1 MKKYIYMA
9 VAAIAALCSCSDK
22 DILENA
28 TSENEPEKQSLVFTA
43 TMEGASGTRAT
54 FDNTAKCASW
64 EVNDRI
70 CINGLVFSAKTAGTS
85 TTFSELLER
94 EVRPTFV
101 RSDSRG
107 FSVNEA
113 PSKLVDEGGTGT
125 KWCANTTHRND
136 NENPTWDIIVKTATP
151 VKLHA
156 IKLWNGDDTGSN
168 SGRCWKKVKLS
179 GSTSSNGSW
188 TEINTFNN
196 LNLAA
201 NDGGFAGTIDVNAT
215 TAYEYYKVD
224 VLENASG
231 NIMQMSDLKFVY
243 VDESQGLKANEA
255 PFAAYFPTTLYD
267 GTTAVLPVQITEDW
281 ADGRFNMPMY
291 ASSETT
297 DLQFKNLCGVLKI
310 TVNDEDLASVKS
322 ITVSSANCATSGAF
336 TVNTENAA
344 ELSDPSDAS
353 KSVTVTYNTAV
364 ETDAEG
370 KVFYIPVP
378 AQTYRDLV
386 IKVSDDSRT
395 VCMTTRNGVDIV
407 VERNKIYPIT
417 FVEDKFVDLGLS
429 VLWARCNLGAQK
441 QEEYGA
447 YFQWAGTIDMK
458 DYDPGHELW
467 DWSTCPYHIDGNSK
481 DEGWTKYVSK
491 NVRGAYWAGA
501 GEPDNKLV
509 LDSEDDAAYVLLGG
523 ACSIPSYRQWNEL
536 ERYCEWSPMTIN
548 GIDGFKV
555 QSKKEGYT
563 NNWIFFPLAGIW
575 ENGTVKQSGGNWNNA
590 AGYYWFNSVYMNEP
604 YNAGCTRF
612 SLNDISVTWSA
623 FRSRA
628 LPIRPV
634 CAKGIN

>member
-1 MKKYIYMA
+1 MA
-9 VAAIAALCSCSDK
+9 VAAIAALSSCSDN
-22 DILENA
+22 DSIENA
-28 TSENEPEKQSLVFTA
+28 TSGKEPVKQTLVFTA
-43 TMEGASGTRAT
+43 TMEGAPQSRAT
-54 FDNTAKCASW
+54 YNSEHKCAAW
-64 EVNDRI
+64 EVNDQI
-70 CINGLVFSAKTAGTS
+70 IINGYLFLAQASGTS
-85 TTFSELLER
+85 TTFSQLLEH
-94 EVRPTFV
+94 EKRPIYV
-101 RSDSRG
+101 SSESNG
-107 FSVNEA
+107 FSNNEA
-113 PSKLVDEGGTGT
+113 PIMLVDESGTNT
-125 KWCANTTHRND
+125 KWCANTSHKNGKTAWN
-136 NENPTWDIIVKTATP
+136 IIVRTERP

-156 IKLWNGDDTGSN
+156 IKLWNGGDTDEYPD
-168 SGRCWKKVKLS
+168 RRWKKIKVLGGAQES
-179 GSTSSNGSW
+179 ACDNAIG
-188 TEINTFNN
+188 TFGN
-196 LNLAA
+196 LNLEA
-201 NDGGFAGTIDVNAT
+201 NKGGFAGTIDVNAT
-215 TAYEYYKVD
+215 SAYEYYKIEVQEIEGGD
-224 VLENASG
+224 V
-231 NIMQMSDLKFVY
+231 MQMSDMTFVY
-243 VDESQGLKANEA
+243 EDEKIDNA
-255 PFAAYFPTTLYD
+255 PFHAYFPATLYD
-267 GTTAVLPVQITEDW
+267 GTTAVLPSQITEEWTDSK
-281 ADGRFNMPMY
+281 FNMPMY

-336 TVNTENAA
+336 TVNAENAA
-344 ELSDPSDAS
+344 ELSYPSDAS

-536 ERYCEWSPMTIN
+536 EHYCEWSPMTIN

-590 AGYYWFNSVYMNEP
+590 AGYYWINSVYMNEP
-604 YNAGCTRF
+604 YNAVCTRF